1 MADLGYAQ
9 PPNRTCPRS
18 LLLALVEQG
27 PSRLH
32 ARALNAEE
40 RREVQELLVRL
51 GCETR
56 FAAGVR
62 YSLFVD
68 PPSTVDR

>member
-1 MADLGYAQ
+1 M
-9 PPNRTCPRS
+9 
-18 LLLALVEQG
+18 EQG

-51 GCETR
+51 GCPHVIKEK
-56 FAAGVR
+56 
-62 YSLFVD
+62 L
-68 PPSTVDR
+68 